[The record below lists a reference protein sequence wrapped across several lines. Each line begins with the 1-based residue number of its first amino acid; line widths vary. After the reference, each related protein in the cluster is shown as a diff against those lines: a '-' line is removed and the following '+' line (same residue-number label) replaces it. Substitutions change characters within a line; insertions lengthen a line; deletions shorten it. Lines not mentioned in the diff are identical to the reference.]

1 MSGLYIH
8 IPFCASRCIYCA
20 FYSTVKHGQRSAY
33 IDSLIHEMQLRT
45 DFLPQGNDA
54 TINTIY
60 IGGGTPS
67 QISRTDIDRLFNNI
81 YKVYGC
87 KSSETTVEVN
97 PDDVDA
103 NLVRC
108 LVNNGVNRVSM
119 GAQTFDDERLRWLHR
134 RHSSKQVYEAVDCL
148 RHGGIARI
156 SVDLMYGFPNQ
167 TAEQWQ
173 YDIDEV
179 IKLGVEHVSAY
190 SLMYEEGTPLYRLL
204 EKHEIKENDEELSL
218 LMYNMLVEQL
228 RSAGYEHY
236 EVSNFALPGC
246 RAQHNSSYWNDT
258 PYIGLGAAAH
268 SYNRNV
274 RQWNVSDIDAYME
287 AINEGRVPFEQE
299 RIDADTHYDD
309 LVTTALRTSDGL
321 DLTMLSAQHQ
331 DYLLKMAQPYLLA
344 KRMERKGNRIRICE
358 NSFMISDMIMSDL
371 MMVY

>member
-167 TAEQWQ
+167 IAEQWQ

-268 SYNRNV
+268 SYNRSV

-299 RIDADTHYDD
+299 SIDADTHYDD

-331 DYLLKMAQPYLLA
+331 DYLLKMAQPHLLA

-371 MMVY
+371 MMVC

>member
-87 KSSETTVEVN
+87 KISETTVEVN

-119 GAQTFDDERLRWLHR
+119 GAQTFDDERLSWLHR

-218 LMYNMLVEQL
+218 SMYNTLVEQF
-228 RSAGYEHY
+228 RAAGYEHY

-268 SYNRNV
+268 SYNRSV

-287 AINEGRVPFEQE
+287 ARNEGRVPFEQE
-299 RIDADTHYDD
+299 SIDADTHYDD
-309 LVTTALRTSDGL
+309 LVTPALRTSDGL
-321 DLTMLSAQHQ
+321 DLTILSAQHQ

-358 NSFMISDMIMSDL
+358 DSFMISDMIMSDL

>member
-20 FYSTVKHGQRSAY
+20 FYSTVKHKQRSAY
-33 IDSLIHEMQLRT
+33 IDSLIREMLLRT
-45 DFLPQGNDA
+45 DFLPQGEDA

-60 IGGGTPS
+60 VGGGTPS
-67 QISRTDIDRLFNNI
+67 QISTTDIDYLFNNI

-87 KSSETTVEVN
+87 ESRETTVEVN

-103 NLVRC
+103 NLVQC
-108 LVNNGVNRVSM
+108 LVANGVNRVSM

-134 RHSSKQVYEAVDCL
+134 RHTSKQVYEAVDRL
-148 RHGGIARI
+148 RQAGIKRI
-156 SVDLMYGFPNQ
+156 SVDLMYGFPDQ
-167 TAEQWQ
+167 TTEQWQ

-179 IKLGVEHVSAY
+179 LRLGVEHVSAY
-190 SLMYEEGTPLYRLL
+190 SLMYEEGTPLYRML
-204 EKHEIKENDEELSL
+204 EKHEINEVDEELSL
-218 LMYNMLVEQL
+218 WMYNKLVEQL

-274 RQWNVSDIDAYME
+274 RQWNVSDIDAYMA

-299 RIDADTHYDD
+299 KIDADTHYDD

-321 DLTMLSAQHQ
+321 DLTMLSAQYQ
-331 DYLLKMAQPYLLA
+331 EYLLKMARPHLLA
-344 KRMERKGNRIRICE
+344 KRMEQKGNRIRICE
-358 NSFMISDMIMSDL
+358 DSFMISDLIMSDL
-371 MMVY
+371 MFVD

>member
-87 KSSETTVEVN
+87 KISETTVEVN

-119 GAQTFDDERLRWLHR
+119 GAQTFDDERLSWLHR

-218 LMYNMLVEQL
+218 SMYNTLVEQF
-228 RSAGYEHY
+228 RAAGYEHY

-268 SYNRNV
+268 SYNRSV

-299 RIDADTHYDD
+299 SIDADTHYDD

-321 DLTMLSAQHQ
+321 DLTILSAQYQ
-331 DYLLKMAQPYLLA
+331 DYLLKMAQPYLLE

-358 NSFMISDMIMSDL
+358 DSFMISDMIMSDL

>member
-268 SYNRNV
+268 SYNRSV

-331 DYLLKMAQPYLLA
+331 DYLLKMAQPHLLA

-358 NSFMISDMIMSDL
+358 DSFMISDMIMSDL
-371 MMVY
+371 MIVY

>member
-97 PDDVDA
+97 PDDVDS

-218 LMYNMLVEQL
+218 LMYNTLVEQL

-268 SYNRNV
+268 SYNRSV

-299 RIDADTHYDD
+299 SIDADTHYDD

-331 DYLLKMAQPYLLA
+331 DYLLKMAQPHLLA

-371 MMVY
+371 MMVC

>member
-87 KSSETTVEVN
+87 KISETTVEVN

-119 GAQTFDDERLRWLHR
+119 GAQTFDDERLSWLHR

-218 LMYNMLVEQL
+218 SMYNTLVEQF
-228 RSAGYEHY
+228 RAAGYEHY

-246 RAQHNSSYWNDT
+246 RAQHNSSYWNNT

-268 SYNRNV
+268 SYNRSV

-299 RIDADTHYDD
+299 SIDADTHYDD

-321 DLTMLSAQHQ
+321 DLTILSAQHQ

-358 NSFMISDMIMSDL
+358 DSFMISDMIMSDL

>member
-67 QISRTDIDRLFNNI
+67 QICRTDIDRLFNNI

-119 GAQTFDDERLRWLHR
+119 GAQSFDDELLRWLHR

-268 SYNRNV
+268 SYNRSV
-274 RQWNVSDIDAYME
+274 RLWNVSDIDAYME

-321 DLTMLSAQHQ
+321 DLTMLSAQYQ
-331 DYLLKMAQPYLLA
+331 DYLLKMAQPHLLA

>member
-87 KSSETTVEVN
+87 KISETTVEVN

-119 GAQTFDDERLRWLHR
+119 GAQTFDDERLSWLHR

-218 LMYNMLVEQL
+218 SMYNTLVEQF
-228 RSAGYEHY
+228 RAAGYEHY

-268 SYNRNV
+268 SYNRSV

-331 DYLLKMAQPYLLA
+331 DYLLKMAQPHLLA

-358 NSFMISDMIMSDL
+358 DSFMISDMIMSDL

>member
-97 PDDVDA
+97 PDDVDS

-268 SYNRNV
+268 SYNRSV

-299 RIDADTHYDD
+299 SIDADTHYDD

-331 DYLLKMAQPYLLA
+331 DYLLKMAQPHLLA

-371 MMVY
+371 MIVY

>member
-45 DFLPQGNDA
+45 GFLPQGNDA

-268 SYNRNV
+268 SYNRSV

-299 RIDADTHYDD
+299 RINADTHYDD

-331 DYLLKMAQPYLLA
+331 DYLLKMAQPHLLA

-371 MMVY
+371 MMVC

>member
-87 KSSETTVEVN
+87 KISETTVEVN

-119 GAQTFDDERLRWLHR
+119 GAQTFDDERLSWLHR

-148 RHGGIARI
+148 RHGGIACI

-218 LMYNMLVEQL
+218 SMYNTLVEQF
-228 RSAGYEHY
+228 RAAGYEHY

-268 SYNRNV
+268 SYNRSV

-299 RIDADTHYDD
+299 SIDADTHYDD

-321 DLTMLSAQHQ
+321 DLTILSAQHQ

-358 NSFMISDMIMSDL
+358 DSFMISDMIMSDL

>member
-81 YKVYGC
+81 YKVYGY

-268 SYNRNV
+268 SYNRSV

-331 DYLLKMAQPYLLA
+331 DYLLKMAQPHLLA

-371 MMVY
+371 MMVC

>member
-119 GAQTFDDERLRWLHR
+119 GAFTLVASPTLF
-134 RHSSKQVYEAVDCL
+134 KT
-148 RHGGIARI
+148 
-156 SVDLMYGFPNQ
+156 SV
-167 TAEQWQ
+167 
-173 YDIDEV
+173 
-179 IKLGVEHVSAY
+179 
-190 SLMYEEGTPLYRLL
+190 
-204 EKHEIKENDEELSL
+204 
-218 LMYNMLVEQL
+218 
-228 RSAGYEHY
+228 
-236 EVSNFALPGC
+236 
-246 RAQHNSSYWNDT
+246 
-258 PYIGLGAAAH
+258 
-268 SYNRNV
+268 
-274 RQWNVSDIDAYME
+274 
-287 AINEGRVPFEQE
+287 
-299 RIDADTHYDD
+299 
-309 LVTTALRTSDGL
+309 
-321 DLTMLSAQHQ
+321 
-331 DYLLKMAQPYLLA
+331 
-344 KRMERKGNRIRICE
+344 
-358 NSFMISDMIMSDL
+358 
-371 MMVY
+371 

>member
-20 FYSTVKHGQRSAY
+20 FYSTVKHKQRSAY
-33 IDSLIHEMQLRT
+33 IDSVIREMLLRT
-45 DFLPQGNDA
+45 DFLPQGEDA

-60 IGGGTPS
+60 VGGGTPS
-67 QISRTDIDRLFNNI
+67 QISTTDIDYLFNNI

-87 KSSETTVEVN
+87 ESRETTVEVN

-103 NLVRC
+103 NLVQC
-108 LVNNGVNRVSM
+108 LVANGVNRVSM

-134 RHSSKQVYEAVDCL
+134 RHTSKQVYEAVDRL
-148 RHGGIARI
+148 RQAGIKRI
-156 SVDLMYGFPNQ
+156 SVDLMYGFPDQ
-167 TAEQWQ
+167 TTEQWQ

-179 IKLGVEHVSAY
+179 LRLGVEHVSAY
-190 SLMYEEGTPLYRLL
+190 SLMYEEGTPLYRML
-204 EKHEIKENDEELSL
+204 EKHEINEVDEELSL
-218 LMYNMLVEQL
+218 WMYNKLVEQL

-274 RQWNVSDIDAYME
+274 RQWNVSDIDAYMA

-299 RIDADTHYDD
+299 KIDADTHYDD

-321 DLTMLSAQHQ
+321 DLTMLSAQYQ
-331 DYLLKMAQPYLLA
+331 EYLLKMARPHLLA
-344 KRMERKGNRIRICE
+344 KRMEQKGNRIRICE
-358 NSFMISDMIMSDL
+358 DSFMISDLIMSDL
-371 MMVY
+371 MFVD

>member
-236 EVSNFALPGC
+236 EVSNFALLGC

-268 SYNRNV
+268 SYNRSV

-299 RIDADTHYDD
+299 SIDADTHYDD

-331 DYLLKMAQPYLLA
+331 DYLLKMAQPHLLA

-371 MMVY
+371 MMVC

>member
-87 KSSETTVEVN
+87 KISETTVEVN

-119 GAQTFDDERLRWLHR
+119 GAQTFDDERLSWLHR

-218 LMYNMLVEQL
+218 SMYNTLVEQF
-228 RSAGYEHY
+228 RAAGYEHY

-258 PYIGLGAAAH
+258 PYIGLGTAAH
-268 SYNRNV
+268 SYNRSV

-299 RIDADTHYDD
+299 SIDADTHYDD

-321 DLTMLSAQHQ
+321 DLTILSAQHQ

-358 NSFMISDMIMSDL
+358 DSFMISDMIMSDL

>member
-119 GAQTFDDERLRWLHR
+119 GAQTFDDVRLRWLHR
-134 RHSSKQVYEAVDCL
+134 RHSSKQVYEAVDSL
-148 RHGGIARI
+148 RQGGIARI

-218 LMYNMLVEQL
+218 LMYNTLVEQL

-268 SYNRNV
+268 SYNRSV

-299 RIDADTHYDD
+299 SIDADTHYDD

-321 DLTMLSAQHQ
+321 DITMLSAQHK
-331 DYLLKMAQPYLLA
+331 DYLLKMAQPHLLA
-344 KRMERKGNRIRICE
+344 KRMERKGNRICICE